1 MFGKNKIEEKS
12 NYEMV
17 LEALQGSEKYMT
29 QMVGKLVVANG
40 GITLDQM
47 LDPMSKIVMDDS
59 LEYYKLARQQIL
71 DNAKIMDQKE
81 KELNEKLD
89 KQTKMLEELMKRR

>member
-1 MFGKNKIEEKS
+1 MFGKKKIEEKS
-12 NYEMV
+12 NYEMA

-29 QMVGKLVVANG
+29 KMVGEMVVANG
-40 GITLDQM
+40 GVTLDQM
-47 LDPMSKIVMDDS
+47 LDPMSKIMMDNS

-71 DNAKIMDQKE
+71 DNAERMDQKE

-89 KQTKMLEELMKRR
+89 KQTRMLEELLKRK